1 MIGRNFPAFATEGI
15 FDIHGHIY
23 RESECELSGRPVPAG
38 ESRTGV
44 SDDVALVTAVLGKD
58 RKATADFV
66 NTYTDAVYSFI
77 RRRLSPRQDLVDDLV
92 QEVFIA
98 AWENLASFR
107 GTSPLRAWLLG
118 IARHKVEDYYRK
130 LLQTAHPLE
139 PAVAEDLPAT
149 EPDLET
155 IADRDRTEQRARK
168 VLEELPE
175 HYGAALRWRYW
186 EKRSALEMAE
196 ATGRTEKA
204 IERLLARARE
214 QFRRRWLA

>member
-1 MIGRNFPAFATEGI
+1 M
-15 FDIHGHIY
+15 FDIHGRIY
-23 RESECELSGRPVPAG
+23 GESGCELSGRTLPVG
-38 ESRTGV
+38 ESRSGV
-44 SDDVALVTAVLGKD
+44 SDDVALVTAVLRKD
-58 RKATADFV
+58 RKATAEFV

-107 GTSPLRAWLLG
+107 GKSPLRAWLLG
-118 IARHKVEDYYRK
+118 IARHKIEDYYRR
-130 LLQTAHPLE
+130 LLQSPHPVE
-139 PAVAEDLPAT
+139 PAVADELPAT
-149 EPDLET
+149 ELDLEV
-155 IADRDRTEQRARK
+155 IADRDRTEERARK

-186 EKRSALEMAE
+186 EKRSAREMAE

-214 QFRRRWLA
+214 QFRRRWLS